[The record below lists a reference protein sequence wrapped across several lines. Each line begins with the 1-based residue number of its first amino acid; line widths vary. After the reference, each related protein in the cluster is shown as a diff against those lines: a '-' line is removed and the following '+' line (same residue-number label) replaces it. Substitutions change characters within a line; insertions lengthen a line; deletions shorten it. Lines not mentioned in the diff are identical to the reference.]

1 MPDARPTAFCWDAN
15 PCKQFE
21 QARATSAPSSV
32 VERAA
37 PSDDERG
44 AGTCRQRAQPVHTKA
59 PHVASRAHG
68 APCVVERATCLLVN
82 LLACAFRFCLVGAYN
97 LIGMRLGVVA
107 VQQHGLKE
115 VQLLDEDS

>member
-1 MPDARPTAFCWDAN
+1 MKGP
-15 PCKQFE
+15 
-21 QARATSAPSSV
+21 PS
-32 VERAA
+32 ERRAA
-37 PSDDERG
+37 PFACTAIPVRAFG
-44 AGTCRQRAQPVHTKA
+44 ACMCGQRAQPVHTKA

-82 LLACAFRFCLVGAYN
+82 LLACAFRFRLVGAYD